1 MPLSAEKLFKRI
13 AVFSDF
19 SSIFY
24 ILYSVLDSKD
34 SSMSSILNNPAFT
47 VLVIA
52 GVATI
57 ISYLIPPLW
66 RHFRVKKNLLFEIS
80 SYIGILAIIIV
91 GIILWTKGKNNSI
104 TNTVS
109 IVKPIDSVM
118 NVPLVIPKTTSVKE
132 INTSKNKTSPKKQK
146 NVSAIS
152 QKNENGKNEA
162 NQNTGT
168 NNGNIGGEGNTVAK
182 NVVQWD
188 NYGHNGDTYNEP
200 QITEA
205 LKLDVLKSLDI
216 FKKENN
222 MGTVKCI
229 FVGKISNSNAFT
241 LTIKLREYLEANGYE
256 SGGSIGS
263 IGMPDFNGYQII
275 KFMGC
280 LEVIVGIM
288 PLEK

>member
-1 MPLSAEKLFKRI
+1 MPS
-13 AVFSDF
+13 VF
-19 SSIFY
+19 
-24 ILYSVLDSKD
+24 
-34 SSMSSILNNPAFT
+34 
-47 VLVIA
+47 
-52 GVATI
+52 
-57 ISYLIPPLW
+57 
-66 RHFRVKKNLLFEIS
+66 
-80 SYIGILAIIIV
+80 IGLQTF
-91 GIILWTKGKNNSI
+91 LC
-104 TNTVS
+104 
-109 IVKPIDSVM
+109 
-118 NVPLVIPKTTSVKE
+118 L
-132 INTSKNKTSPKKQK
+132 
-146 NVSAIS
+146 
-152 QKNENGKNEA
+152 ENGKNEA